1 ENKMDNEKIS
11 IWISEYIS
19 YEEQKLLFIPSNDN
33 RVKFLSDFE
42 ISTDDFFD
50 YDHTIILYG
59 IFEGK
64 PTNLNKVKGIIKDYP
79 QILDCWDEIENKLKE
94 NKIKKINYL
103 LAVPDF
109 EYSSKITRSDKLIF
123 VGNFQYTQD
132 FSSILEF
139 LPEHLKNKLK

>member
-1 ENKMDNEKIS
+1 MDNEKIS